1 MTAFVNGQSK
11 PRSQWGLSAIAGP
24 SIVNHALLHESD
36 KSGILHGSKRLPN
49 FVEGRSDP
57 NFGYLSKTWFGPIFY
72 RRLKISWK
80 GISCPLGKIALTSMV
95 MVFPSAD
102 IERVPVLF
110 TWPLNLATMF
120 TE

>member
-1 MTAFVNGQSK
+1 MPKRDGSLDGVGELLSRLKGAE
-11 PRSQWGLSAIAGP
+11 GLPPIHVAVIAIK
-24 SIVNHALLHESD
+24 LHVID
-36 KSGILHGSKRLPN
+36 RVANL
-49 FVEGRSDP
+49 
-57 NFGYLSKTWFGPIFY
+57 Y